1 MNETTTKKPATKK
14 TVEKKVAK
22 KKTTAPKKTAVA
34 KKTTTSKKSSTAKKA
49 TTKKT
54 TKIEQ
59 TSFKLNI
66 TPEERWKMVAVAAYH
81 RAEKRNFASG
91 HELQDWTEAEKE
103 VDKLLLG

>member
-14 TVEKKVAK
+14 TAEKKVAK
-22 KKTTAPKKTAVA
+22 KKTAAPKKTAAA
-34 KKTTTSKKSSTAKKA
+34 KKTTSSKKSSTAKKA
-49 TTKKT
+49 TAKKT
-54 TKIEQ
+54 AKNEQ
-59 TSFKLNI
+59 TSSKLNI

-81 RAEKRNFASG
+81 RAEKRSFASG